1 MVDFLLVHDIGQ
13 GAWAWGKVWGY
24 LTGPVEHP
32 PRLAVVTAAGRVVSP
47 DLPYHPTAG
56 LDAWV
61 TSVTEAI
68 SSHGLRDL
76 VLVAHG
82 VSAPV
87 ALQVAVQLETPPK
100 RVVLLAGVLP
110 KDGKSPLSTLPL
122 PFRLALKNPLARGN
136 TKIPKALITYYLCN
150 NMDPMDIIQIVGRF
164 MPVPAALLRSRLS
177 VSSFCCPVL
186 RYLRRPLERPTALTR
201 APTCHGRQVG
211 RGGGGGAQLLPP
223 GNRRAPQRDSRSSF
237 ALRLT
242 GKRAV
247 ILLLF
252 CPTSLATMI

>member
-1 MVDFLLVHDIGQ
+1 MADFLLVHDIGQ

-24 LTGPVEHP
+24 LTAPVEHP

-56 LDAWV
+56 LDSWV

-82 VSAPV
+82 VAAPV
-87 ALQVAVQLETPPK
+87 ALQVAAQLETPPK
-100 RVVLLAGVLP
+100 RVVMLAGVIP

-136 TKIPKALITYYLCN
+136 MKIPKALITYYLCN

-177 VSSFCCPVL
+177 VSSFAVPCPVTYAVLWRDRLLSPELQRAMADRLEEAEVVELNSCHEVTMERPKEIADLIL
-186 RYLRRPLERPTALTR
+186 RYA
-201 APTCHGRQVG
+201 
-211 RGGGGGAQLLPP
+211 
-223 GNRRAPQRDSRSSF
+223 
-237 ALRLT
+237 
-242 GKRAV
+242 
-247 ILLLF
+247 
-252 CPTSLATMI
+252 